1 MKKIV
6 FAFLL
11 MTAMVQGQSF
21 QYDKLF
27 LESGIGVGIPLSQ
40 FSPSGTSNGT
50 ISLIHFQGAL
60 RYMFNE
66 NVGLSGSL
74 NYDLF
79 KNDFNQKSEQKLAVL
94 EIVYN
99 IGKALDLSGESS
111 NFTLL
116 LHGGA
121 GAGAISS
128 KYNVHDYIGAI
139 TFGVKPVWAFNDK
152 VSFFADL
159 AYKNIIRQD
168 VYYNG
173 QNTTYP
179 NPGTFSS
186 GQIGL
191 TFGIIASLGQ
201 NRTNAD
207 FFHIR

>member
-21 QYDKLF
+21 QYDRLF
-27 LESGIGVGIPLSQ
+27 VESGIGFGIPLSQ
-40 FSPSGTSNGT
+40 FSPSGSNNGT
-50 ISLIHFQGAL
+50 ISVIHFQGAL

-66 NVGLSGSL
+66 NVGVMGSL

-79 KNDFNQKSEQKLAVL
+79 RNDFNQKSEQKLAGL
-94 EIVYN
+94 ELVYN
-99 IGKALDLSGESS
+99 IGKPLNLSGDSE
-111 NFTLL
+111 NFTML
-116 LHGGA
+116 LHGGLNA
-121 GAGAISS
+121 GSISS
-128 KYNVHDYIGAI
+128 KYNPHDFIGAVV
-139 TFGVKPVWAFNDK
+139 FGIKPVWAFNDK
-152 VSFFADL
+152 VSFFAD
-159 AYKNIIRQD
+159 ATYKSVFIQD

-179 NPGTFSS
+179 NPGKLSS

>member
-11 MTAMVQGQSF
+11 MTAIAQGQSF
-21 QYDKLF
+21 NYDRLF
-27 LESGIGVGIPLSQ
+27 LESGIGVGFPLSQ
-40 FSPSGTSNGT
+40 FSPSGVSNGT

-66 NVGLSGSL
+66 SIGLSGNL

-79 KNDFNQKSEQKLAVL
+79 RNDFNQKSEQKLIGL
-94 EIVYN
+94 ELVYN
-99 IGKALDLSGESS
+99 VGKELNLSGESD
-111 NFTLL
+111 NFTML
-116 LHGGA
+116 LHGGLNA
-121 GAGAISS
+121 GSISS
-128 KYNVHDYIGAI
+128 KYKDHDFIGAVV
-139 TFGVKPVWAFNDK
+139 FGIKPVWAFNDK
-152 VSFFADL
+152 VSFFAD
-159 AYKNIIRQD
+159 ATYKSIIGQH

-179 NPGTFSS
+179 NPGKLSS
-186 GQIGL
+186 GQLGL
-191 TFGIIASLGQ
+191 TFGIIASLGN

>member
-11 MTAMVQGQSF
+11 MTAMAQGQSF
-21 QYDKLF
+21 NYDRLF
-27 LESGIGVGIPLSQ
+27 LESGIGAGFPLSQ
-40 FSPSGTSNGT
+40 FSPTGNSNGT

-66 NVGLSGSL
+66 NIGLMGSL

-79 KNDFNQKSEQKLAVL
+79 RNDFKQKSEQKLAGL
-94 EIVYN
+94 ELVYN
-99 IGKALDLSGESS
+99 VGKALNLSGDSD
-111 NFTLL
+111 NFTML

-121 GAGAISS
+121 NAGSISS
-128 KYNVHDYIGAI
+128 KYNDGDFIGAI
-139 TFGVKPVWAFNDK
+139 VFGIKPVWAFNDK
-152 VSFFADL
+152 VSFFADVT
-159 AYKNIIRQD
+159 YKNILIQD

-179 NPGTFSS
+179 NPGNFSS
-186 GQIGL
+186 SQIGL
-191 TFGIIASLGQ
+191 TFGIIASLGE

>member
-11 MTAMVQGQSF
+11 MTAIAQGQSF
-21 QYDKLF
+21 NYDRLF
-27 LESGIGVGIPLSQ
+27 LESGIGAGFPLSKY
-40 FSPSGTSNGT
+40 SPSGISNGT

-66 NVGLSGSL
+66 NVGLMGSL

-79 KNDFNQKSEQKLAVL
+79 RNDFNQKSEQKLIGL
-94 EIVYN
+94 ELVYN
-99 IGKALDLSGESS
+99 VGKALYLSGDSD
-111 NFTLL
+111 NFTML

-121 GAGAISS
+121 NAGSLSS
-128 KYNVHDYIGAI
+128 KYKDHDFIGAVV
-139 TFGVKPVWAFNDK
+139 FGIKPVWAFNDK
-152 VSFFADL
+152 VSFFAD
-159 AYKNIIRQD
+159 ATYKRILIQD

-179 NPGTFSS
+179 NPGQFSS

-191 TFGIIASLGQ
+191 TFGIIASLGN

>member
-11 MTAMVQGQSF
+11 MTAMSQGQSF
-21 QYDKLF
+21 RYDRLF

-40 FSPSGTSNGT
+40 VSPSGTSNGS
-50 ISLIHFQGAL
+50 ISKRHFQGAL

-74 NYDLF
+74 NYDHFINNL
-79 KNDFNQKSEQKLAVL
+79 NQRNEQKLAGL
-94 EIVYN
+94 ELVYN
-99 IGKALDLSGESS
+99 IGKTLELYGNSD

-116 LHGGA
+116 MHGGVQA
-121 GAGAISS
+121 GIMSGT
-128 KYNVHDYIGAI
+128 YNGRDYIGAVV
-139 TFGVKPVWAFNDK
+139 FGIKPVWAFNDK

-159 AYKNIIRQD
+159 TYKNILKQD
-168 VYYNG
+168 IYYNG

-179 NPGTFSS
+179 NPGSFSS